1 MMKKRYR
8 SCATVITTLML
19 LLSTGAAFARNMPK
33 LVLNDHPVY
42 TRWDAGEEAGTT
54 GRGGSTADTMPG
66 NTRIVSSGSVISTDA
81 GGRSLHAD
89 LGAGDM
95 EITASDKS
103 EVLMLSPGDDIIVY
117 GLKKAGSKDKNS
129 QMIMADHVIKSSD
142 PLTDDHYIYGGKSY
156 KDSDSSAVTLANG
169 RIRYNIPKRWVDTEV
184 EKASYEKIFNS
195 YINEDQAGKCYYIN
209 SLAGEREP
217 EVFCVFYF
225 NSNLFLEKDGNK
237 GNKNGIEK
245 AIIANICPD
254 EKTKFIDP
262 TTWKI
267 IFPTATGVSSTGVH
281 FDHYVAEYGNYRAE
295 FAFAPMEGST
305 KGEYDGFCVAMH
317 LYNDSSVNVDDIL
330 YVLDSLKVE

>member
-8 SCATVITTLML
+8 ACATVITTLML

-42 TRWDAGEEAGTT
+42 TKWDAGEEAGTT
-54 GRGGSTADTMPG
+54 GRGGSSADTMPG
-66 NTRIVSSGSVISTDA
+66 NIRIVSSGSVISTDA

-117 GLKKAGSKDKNS
+117 GLKKAGSKDRNS

-142 PLTDDHYIYGGKSY
+142 PLTDDHYIYGGRSY
-156 KDSDSSAVTLANG
+156 KDSESTAVTLADG
-169 RIRYNIPKRWVDTEV
+169 RISYSIPNNWLNTEV
-184 EKASYEKIFNS
+184 DRAACEKIFNS
-195 YINEDQAGKCYYIN
+195 LINKDQAGKCYYIN

-254 EKTKFIDP
+254 EKLKFIDP

-267 IFPTATGVSSTGVH
+267 VFPTAISTSSAGVP
-281 FDHYVAEYGNYRAE
+281 FDHYVAKYENYRVE
-295 FAFAPMEGST
+295 FVFAPIEGST
-305 KGEYDGFCVAMH
+305 KGEYDGFCVMMH
-317 LYNDSSVNVDDIL
+317 LYNDDSVKVDDIL